1 MSAHPDSTN
10 SAPAFRIFAR
20 FRRDLPGKAVG
31 SAADRIAIRTGR
43 VQMKL
48 IVDRFWNDELGS
60 SVVDWAVFGAGVVS
74 LGVALVSTL
83 A

>member
-1 MSAHPDSTN
+1 MSE
-10 SAPAFRIFAR
+10 R
-20 FRRDLPGKAVG
+20 LVG
-31 SAADRIAIRTGR
+31 RQT
-43 VQMKL
+43 MKM

-60 SVVDWAVFGAGVVS
+60 SVVDWAIFGAGVVS